1 MREEYKEMSDLCLD
15 AAGLNC
21 PLPILKT
28 KKILNTMSA
37 GQSLEVIATD
47 PNSLEDFKAFCK
59 ASGHT
64 LSSTNQDG
72 EIYRFLIICK

>member
-1 MREEYKEMSDLCLD
+1 MRENFKEMSDLCLD

-37 GQSLEVIATD
+37 GQSLEVIAHLMILKLFVRHLVIHYQVPTRMEKYTD
-47 PNSLEDFKAFCK
+47 FS
-59 ASGHT
+59 
-64 LSSTNQDG
+64 
-72 EIYRFLIICK
+72 

>member
-1 MREEYKEMSDLCLD
+1 MSDLCLD

-47 PNSLEDFKAFCK
+47 PNSLDDFRAFCK
-59 ASGHT
+59 ASV
-64 LSSTNQDG
+64 
-72 EIYRFLIICK
+72 IYYQVPTRVEKYTDFS

>member
-1 MREEYKEMSDLCLD
+1 MSDLSLD

-28 KKILNTMSA
+28 KKILNPMSA
-37 GQSLEVIATD
+37 GQRVEVRATEPTSLA
-47 PNSLEDFKAFCK
+47 DFKAFCK

-72 EIYRFLIICK
+72 EINRFLIICK